1 MGRFSRFRRQFK
13 QRFTYGL
20 GQILQ
25 GKHAAIGP
33 GRGHRGEALLTHER
47 HRLPKWRGEQLRLL
61 GKGFDMQHDTLFDT
75 TQRGDRYLSDAPG
88 ARRQVQCRLQAQQ
101 RQRMLRHGVG
111 AVDEGGRRRR
121 EANHRDGRQVLC
133 VMGLQPLTP
142 LRQIDVHRLQALLG
156 QRLAP
161 QGARQVEK
169 RLALHLLIVM
179 LLAEALIHLHRRDTF
194 EQRANVF
201 QHRWNDDQLR
211 L

>member
-1 MGRFSRFRRQFK
+1 
-13 QRFTYGL
+13 
-20 GQILQ
+20 
-25 GKHAAIGP
+25 
-33 GRGHRGEALLTHER
+33 
-47 HRLPKWRGEQLRLL
+47 
-61 GKGFDMQHDTLFDT
+61 
-75 TQRGDRYLSDAPG
+75 
-88 ARRQVQCRLQAQQ
+88 
-101 RQRMLRHGVG
+101 
-111 AVDEGGRRRR
+111 
-121 EANHRDGRQVLC
+121 
-133 VMGLQPLTP
+133 MGLQPLTP

>member
-1 MGRFSRFRRQFK
+1 MS
-13 QRFTYGL
+13 
-20 GQILQ
+20 
-25 GKHAAIGP
+25 P
-33 GRGHRGEALLTHER
+33 
-47 HRLPKWRGEQLRLL
+47 
-61 GKGFDMQHDTLFDT
+61 
-75 TQRGDRYLSDAPG
+75 
-88 ARRQVQCRLQAQQ
+88 
-101 RQRMLRHGVG
+101 
-111 AVDEGGRRRR
+111 
-121 EANHRDGRQVLC
+121 
-133 VMGLQPLTP
+133 QPLAP